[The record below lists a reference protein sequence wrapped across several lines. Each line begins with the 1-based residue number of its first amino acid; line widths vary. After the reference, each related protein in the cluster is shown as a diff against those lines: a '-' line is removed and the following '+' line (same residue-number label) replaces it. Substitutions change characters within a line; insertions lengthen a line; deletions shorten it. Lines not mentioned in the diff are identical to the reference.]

1 LKAFRATNWLEAM
14 SELKKG
20 HAPDDDN
27 TISLITEKLMTA
39 RLGEREAASTLIN
52 RMLELNATLTSLG
65 KPMEEIHLVLPLKRH
80 CHKTPII
87 RKPFGPSLLWV
98 VTSPSGPSKWPLTQ
112 MSPPLLFLEHSF
124 VMLTWSNKRY
134 LTPSP
139 SWPNM

>member
-1 LKAFRATNWLEAM
+1 MWLVKSLNKADSLKAFRAANWLEAM

-65 KPMEEIHLVLPLKRH
+65 KPMEEIHLVTAMKKALSQNTHYKETLR
-80 CHKTPII
+80 T
-87 RKPFGPSLLWV
+87 
-98 VTSPSGPSKWPLTQ
+98 LTT
-112 MSPPLLFLEHSF
+112 
-124 VMLTWSNKRY
+124 V
-134 LTPSP
+134 
-139 SWPNM
+139 